1 MRPRFAESRT
11 TRRALSVVAA
21 LAAGITLQGCL
32 YHMPIQQGNFLEQR
46 AVEQLQVGMTRS
58 QVRYL
63 LGTPMVPDSFDRD
76 RWDYLYYLK
85 LGNMSTNILHRHLIV
100 YFKDDKVAR
109 YDNKDAQAMPDADKR
124 IVEPG
129 TVALPD
135 KKPAL
140 PPPEKEPP
148 PPTTPL
154 PPTNDG

>member
-11 TRRALSVVAA
+11 TRRVLFAITALGAG
-21 LAAGITLQGCL
+21 LALQGCV

-46 AVEQLQVGMTRS
+46 AVSQLQVGMTRS

-63 LGTPMVPDSFDRD
+63 LGTPMVPDSFDKD

-100 YFKDDKVAR
+100 YFADDKVSK
-109 YDNKDAQAMPDADKR
+109 YDNKDAEDMPAADQR

-129 TVALPD
+129 TIAPAD
-135 KKPAL
+135 KKPSL
-140 PPPEKEPP
+140 PPPEKEPAP
-148 PPTTPL
+148 PQA
-154 PPTNDG
+154 PPTNGS